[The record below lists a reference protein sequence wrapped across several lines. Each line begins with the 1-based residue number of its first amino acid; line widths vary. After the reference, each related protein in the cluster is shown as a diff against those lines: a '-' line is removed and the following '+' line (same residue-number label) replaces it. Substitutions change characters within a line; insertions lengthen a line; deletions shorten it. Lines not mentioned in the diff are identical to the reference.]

1 MDIVVLLN
9 NLQRIHNLGFLV
21 TDEVAVE
28 KVTERLMNSQYVERS
43 AVHPALIFI
52 TLKNYQCSGK

>member
-1 MDIVVLLN
+1 MDVVALLN

-21 TDEVAVE
+21 TDEPAVG
-28 KVTERLMNSQYVERS
+28 KITERLTNPHHIECS

>member
-1 MDIVVLLN
+1 MLLN
-9 NLQRIHNLGFLV
+9 NLQRVHNLGFLI
-21 TDEVAVE
+21 TDEPAVE
-28 KVTERLMNSQYVERS
+28 KVTERLTNSQYIEQS